1 MKTWI
6 IILVTLFSLKAGAY
20 FGDPHFFEDLNVEE
34 QGIPGNLAYVL
45 AYSDAVVVVEHH
57 PHDVFHLLTVDKIM
71 YARPEITL
79 EEGLK
84 IYIDRHIGN
93 YFDNKRI
100 IEYSIESGR
109 SVSEGQIT
117 YFAPTRVSRSFRKSL
132 FFLRVSSV
140 KQEIID
146 RRRLEGIPAF
156 KALNGEEGQ
165 IVFEEINEEPDDQKY
180 SDFYNFSEQDRLK
193 EIAYGLEFI
202 DEQKK
207 RWGIE
212 SSAEFVDFVAA
223 FYSEEGLTEEQMLSP
238 LGKRL
243 QKDSVELT
251 KELSKDELLNLP
263 NMKKK

>member
-79 EEGLK
+79 EKGSK
-84 IYIDRHIGN
+84 IYIDGDSSN

-100 IEYSIESGR
+100 IEYDLETVR

-117 YFAPTRVSRSFRKSL
+117 YYAPYAVAESFRKSL
-132 FFLRVSSV
+132 FFIRASSV
-140 KQEIID
+140 KQEIRD
-146 RRRLEGIPAF
+146 DLRLGHIPAF
-156 KALNGEEGQ
+156 KVSNGREGQ

-180 SDFYNFSEQDRLK
+180 SDFYNFSEQDKLK
-193 EIAYGLEFI
+193 RIAYGLQFI
-202 DEQKK
+202 DKQKK

-223 FYSEEGLTEEQMLSP
+223 FYSEEGLTEEQMLST

-243 QKDSVELT
+243 QKDSVELV

-263 NMKKK
+263 KMKKK

>member
-1 MKTWI
+1 
-6 IILVTLFSLKAGAY
+6 
-20 FGDPHFFEDLNVEE
+20 
-34 QGIPGNLAYVL
+34 
-45 AYSDAVVVVEHH
+45 
-57 PHDVFHLLTVDKIM
+57 M

-79 EEGLK
+79 EEGSK
-84 IYIDRHIGN
+84 IYIDGDSSN

-100 IEYSIESGR
+100 IEYDLTTSR
-109 SVSEGQIT
+109 SESEGQIT
-117 YFAPTRVSRSFRKSL
+117 YLAPYPIAKSFRKSL
-132 FFLRVSSV
+132 FFIRASSV
-140 KQEIID
+140 KQEILD
-146 RRRLEGIPAF
+146 RRRLKGIPAF
-156 KALNGEEGQ
+156 KASNGEEGQ
-165 IVFEEINEEPDDQKY
+165 IMFEEINEEPDDQKY
-180 SDFYNFSEQDRLK
+180 SDFSNFSEQDRLK

-223 FYSEEGLTEEQMLSP
+223 FYSEEGLTEEQILSP

-243 QKDSVELT
+243 QKDSVELV